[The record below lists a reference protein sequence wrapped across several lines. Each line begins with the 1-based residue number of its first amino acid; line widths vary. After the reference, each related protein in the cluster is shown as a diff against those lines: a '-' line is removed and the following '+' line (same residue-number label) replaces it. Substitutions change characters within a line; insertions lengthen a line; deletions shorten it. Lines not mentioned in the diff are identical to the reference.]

1 MSDYTDPAKT
11 LKLLIELETMG
22 FSNRAFS
29 IVHHSREPQTIK
41 THRTYCES
49 HIHSGSHFEK
59 GTGGTNALV
68 QRRLEIVLNAY
79 LAGRF
84 TCKSSAL
91 FEYLANA
98 ALLEIPK
105 LN

>member
-11 LKLLIELETMG
+11 LKLLIKLEAIG
-22 FSNRAFS
+22 FSDGAFS
-29 IVHHSREPQTIK
+29 IVHHFTKPQKIA
-41 THRTYCES
+41 THRKYCEGR
-49 HIHSGSHFEK
+49 IRLGSRFEK

>member
-11 LKLLIELETMG
+11 LKLLIELEAMG

-41 THRTYCES
+41 THRTYCKS
-49 HIHSGSHFEK
+49 HRHFEK